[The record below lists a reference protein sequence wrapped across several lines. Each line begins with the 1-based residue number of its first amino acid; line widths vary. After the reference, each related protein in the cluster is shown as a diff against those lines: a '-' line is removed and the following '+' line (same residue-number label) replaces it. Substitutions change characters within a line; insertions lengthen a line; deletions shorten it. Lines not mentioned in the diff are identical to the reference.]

1 MKKDSKMTKKILE
14 AVESDSYIELKK
26 KYEML
31 GYNSKR
37 WLEEHIFDCM
47 MNKWIARLWDFDAK
61 FPLPEYAERAG
72 KFRYIY
78 VLTTHGQTWLDY
90 IRENE
95 RFELEQLGSIFNE
108 PVDTSTVQ
116 NVYDQFEFEKYW
128 E

>member
-1 MKKDSKMTKKILE
+1 MRKDSKMTKKILE

-26 KYEML
+26 QYEML

-47 MNKWIARLWDFDAK
+47 MNKWIVRLWDFDAK